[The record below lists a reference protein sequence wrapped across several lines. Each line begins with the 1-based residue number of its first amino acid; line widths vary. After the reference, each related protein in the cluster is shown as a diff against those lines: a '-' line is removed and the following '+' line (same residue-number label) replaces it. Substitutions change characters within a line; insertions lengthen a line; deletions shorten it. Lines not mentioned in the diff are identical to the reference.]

1 MIWKKYDVIIVG
13 GGVAGALLAYKLST
27 ISKLSILI
35 LEAGA
40 DRKSERIEMSLGYAF
55 SKNKSPGSPYNKSK
69 IKVVLNIKVVKCR
82 KNCF

>member
-1 MIWKKYDVIIVG
+1 MDIGLTNPKIDMEKKYDVIIIG
-13 GGVAGALLAYKLST
+13 GGIAGALLAYKLST

-55 SKNKSPGSPYNKSK
+55 SKNKSPGFA
-69 IKVVLNIKVVKCR
+69 V
-82 KNCF
+82 